1 MYPQV
6 FLDFNESFENFS
18 DLSVLPTPAYFYG
31 VKAGEEISIDIETG
45 KTLFVEL
52 VHVSEPDENANRNV
66 IFELNGSARHTL
78 ITDETLTPTAVKRKT
93 ADPTDSSQI
102 GAPMPGLVAELNVS
116 VGTKVSE
123 GDPLLTLE
131 AMKMYTTVSAP
142 HSGTIESIELK
153 SGENVD
159 TGDLLM
165 IIA

>member
-6 FLDFNESFENFS
+6 FLDFISSNNEFS

-31 VKAGEEISIDIETG
+31 AQVGEEISIDIEVG

-52 VHVSEPDENANRNV
+52 VNVGEPDENANRNV

-78 ITDETLTPTAVKRKT
+78 INDRTLTPTAVLRKK
-93 ADPTDSSQI
+93 ADKADSSQI

-116 VGTKVSE
+116 IGNKVQE

-131 AMKMYTTVSAP
+131 AMKMFTTESSP
-142 HSGTIESIELK
+142 HSGTVESIEVS

-159 TGDLLM
+159 TGDLLL
-165 IIA
+165 IIV

>member
-1 MYPQV
+1 MV
-6 FLDFNESFENFS
+6 SVEDRF
-18 DLSVLPTPAYFYG
+18 DLLLNQLGMNNINSQKLN
-31 VKAGEEISIDIETG
+31 DI
-45 KTLFVEL
+45 K
-52 VHVSEPDENANRNV
+52 
-66 IFELNGSARHTL
+66 
-78 ITDETLTPTAVKRKT
+78 
-93 ADPTDSSQI
+93 
-102 GAPMPGLVAELNVS
+102 APMPGLVAELNVS
-116 VGTKVSE
+116 VGTKVNE

>member
-6 FLDFNESFENFS
+6 FLDFNESKENYS

-31 VKAGEEISIDIETG
+31 VKTGEEISIDIETG

-66 IFELNGSARHTL
+66 IFELNGAARHTL
-78 ITDETLTPTAVKRKT
+78 VNDKTLTPTAVKRKI
-93 ADPTDSSQI
+93 ADSTDSSQI

-116 VGTKVSE
+116 VGNKVSE

-142 HSGTIESIELK
+142 HSGTVESIEIK
-153 SGENVD
+153 AGENVN
-159 TGDLLM
+159 TGDLLL